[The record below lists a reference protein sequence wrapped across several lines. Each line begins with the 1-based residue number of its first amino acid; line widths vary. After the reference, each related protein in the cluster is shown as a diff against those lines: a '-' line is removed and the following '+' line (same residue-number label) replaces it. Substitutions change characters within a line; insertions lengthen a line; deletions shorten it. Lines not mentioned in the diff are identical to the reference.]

1 MVVKYFMKIIYLKND
16 ILVLPE
22 VATYM
27 SEEWGLYPPEMYIN
41 MLYKCLNINKIP
53 LTIIA
58 KSENNDLMGFASLVE
73 FDMEEHKELTPWIN
87 GVFVAPKYRK
97 QGIGRTLVKK
107 LENISVNMGY
117 PQIYLFTIDKQRFYS
132 KLSWIKLMDSKYLDK
147 DVTIMKRIL

>member
-1 MVVKYFMKIIYLKND
+1 MKIIYLKND
-16 ILVLPE
+16 IWAIPE

-58 KSENNDLMGFASLVE
+58 KSENNELMGFASLVE
-73 FDMEEHKELTPWIN
+73 FDMEEHKELTPWVN

-97 QGIGRTLVKK
+97 QGVGRTLVKE
-107 LENISVNMGY
+107 LETIAFQIGCSK
-117 PQIYLFTIDKQRFYS
+117 IYLFTIDKQRFYS
-132 KLSWIKLMDSKYLDK
+132 KLHWIKLMDSKYLDK
-147 DVTIMKRIL
+147 DVTIMKRILNNY